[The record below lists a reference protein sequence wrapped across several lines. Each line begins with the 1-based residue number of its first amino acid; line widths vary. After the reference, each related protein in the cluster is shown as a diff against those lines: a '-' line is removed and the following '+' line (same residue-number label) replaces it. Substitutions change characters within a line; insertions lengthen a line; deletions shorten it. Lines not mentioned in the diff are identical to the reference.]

1 MKFFKL
7 AIALAGIALFSA
19 CSNDVE
25 SFLEEGN
32 GVRGYNNSSHM
43 KPKPLGSSTTTP
55 IANKPTTATTTTDQS
70 TQSRGYSNST
80 NMKPKPKI
88 GNGPV
93 VSKPTTTTTTDQS
106 TQSRGFNSSGRTQP
120 KSLGS
125 ATTTP
130 IANKP
135 TTTSTN
141 KN

>member
-25 SFLEEGN
+25 SFLDEGN
-32 GVRGYNNSSHM
+32 GVRGYNASSQM
-43 KPKPLGSSTTTP
+43 RPKP
-55 IANKPTTATTTTDQS
+55 
-70 TQSRGYSNST
+70 RV
-80 NMKPKPKI
+80 

-106 TQSRGFNSSGRTQP
+106 TQSRGYNASGNMQP
-120 KSLGS
+120 KPRVGTLGS

-141 KN
+141 KD

>member
-1 MKFFKL
+1 MKLFKL

-32 GVRGYNNSSHM
+32 GVRGYNSSSHV
-43 KPKPLGSSTTTP
+43 
-55 IANKPTTATTTTDQS
+55 
-70 TQSRGYSNST
+70 
-80 NMKPKPKI
+80 KPKPKI

-106 TQSRGFNSSGRTQP
+106 TQSRGYNASGKMQP
-120 KSLGS
+120 KPRVGTLGS

>member
-1 MKFFKL
+1 MKLFKL

-25 SFLEEGN
+25 SFLDEGN
-32 GVRGYNNSSHM
+32 G
-43 KPKPLGSSTTTP
+43 
-55 IANKPTTATTTTDQS
+55 I
-70 TQSRGYSNST
+70 RGYSASSHAR
-80 NMKPKPKI
+80 PKPRI
-88 GNGPV
+88 GDGPV

-106 TQSRGFNSSGRTQP
+106 TQSRGYNSSGMMKP